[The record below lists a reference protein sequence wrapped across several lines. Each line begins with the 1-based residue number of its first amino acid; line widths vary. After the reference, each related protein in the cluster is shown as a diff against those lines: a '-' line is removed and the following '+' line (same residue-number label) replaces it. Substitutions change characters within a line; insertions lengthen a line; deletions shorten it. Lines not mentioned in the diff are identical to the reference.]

1 MWISLQALMI
11 KILQRVYKSVFFVIS
26 LGEGVDEV
34 WLDKFSVNG
43 RERNTLNRG
52 RTNCSVSEL
61 ERVGWSEWE

>member
-1 MWISLQALMI
+1 MSLKVKKKLLGLAVMSISLQALMF

-43 RERNTLNRG
+43 T
-52 RTNCSVSEL
+52 
-61 ERVGWSEWE
+61 WKKYIK